1 MEKAEWPRIAI
12 VMAVYE
18 PRMDWL
24 REQLMSLNTQTY
36 PNLFLYIR
44 DDCSPNVPISAI
56 ELLVRRCIVNFPWT
70 IRKNEK
76 NIGSRKTFERL
87 TQEAEGAYIA
97 YCDQD
102 DIWKPEK
109 LTVLQQEIERN
120 GALLVCSDVEIIDGN
135 GEKTADSIT
144 EIRRHHRFHSGRDLA
159 EGLLLFNFAMGCTM
173 LVSAQ
178 EAKAAV
184 PFCPYMEHDHYLAL
198 WCASRGVVQSLP
210 QRLIRYRVHG
220 GNQTGLLAGVTD
232 RDSYARM
239 RIDEPL
245 RRMEWLAAQFPC
257 SETLRRAIEAR
268 RMWMQARQDNWNHR
282 GGACGVFAGRAFSP
296 IPSLFELL
304 FAHMPQP
311 MIRAAIWCGK
321 KNWI

>member
-1 MEKAEWPRIAI
+1 MDNAEWPRIAI

-24 REQLMSLNTQTY
+24 REQLMSLNAQTY

-56 ELLVRRCIVNFPWT
+56 ESLVRQCVVSFPWT
-70 IRKNEK
+70 IQRNEK
-76 NIGSRKTFERL
+76 NIGSRMTFERL
-87 TQEAEGAYIA
+87 TEEAEGTYIA

-109 LTVLQQEIERN
+109 LTVEQQELERS
-120 GALLVCSDVEIIDGN
+120 GALLVCSDVEIIDENGN
-135 GEKTADSIT
+135 RTADSIT
-144 EIRRHHRFHSGRDLA
+144 AVRRHHRFRSGSDLA
-159 EGLLLFNFAMGCTM
+159 EGLLLFNFAMGCTV
-173 LVSAQ
+173 LLPAH
-178 EAKAAV
+178 EAKSAV

-198 WCASRGVVQSLP
+198 WCAARGKIYSLP
-210 QRLIRYRVHG
+210 QRLIRYRIHG

-232 RDSYARM
+232 RESYARL

-245 RRMEWLAAQFPC
+245 RRMEWLAARFPC
-257 SETLRRAIEAR
+257 SESLRSAIEAR
-268 RMWMQARQDNWNHR
+268 RKWMKARQDNWNHR
-282 GGACGVFAGRAFSP
+282 GGARGVFAGRAFSM
-296 IPSLFELL
+296 IPSLFELF
-304 FAHMPQP
+304 FARMPQP
-311 MIRAAIWCGK
+311 MIRAAIWVGK